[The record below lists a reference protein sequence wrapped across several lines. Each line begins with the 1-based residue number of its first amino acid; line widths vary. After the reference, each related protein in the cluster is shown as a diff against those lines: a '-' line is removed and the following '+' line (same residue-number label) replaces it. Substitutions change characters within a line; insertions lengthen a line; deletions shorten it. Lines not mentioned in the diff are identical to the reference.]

1 MSDNTQV
8 QDYYYYDPAYVPIK
22 FGMQNTGAIC
32 WFNSLLQMMLGLPA
46 LNRTLLECES
56 ELKSNPFATEYIK
69 VLKASGVGGSEGS
82 QSSLSHKNPLNSA
95 SLLPASAAI
104 LGALLIRTRQ
114 KGIRMNMGVGQE
126 CADEGFITFIE
137 MLDCPQ
143 VERLFSNVYELIIE
157 CKGCKKKVS
166 SIRDKSVRIQMF
178 TQVPL
183 ETKEKFCTYLRI
195 HPSEH
200 DYFKCDCGHLMT
212 KFYRAEKLKMLREI
226 VVIMFNKFIT
236 KDVRW
241 FPQELIFKGRDN
253 RDLNYRLVGK
263 IEHSGTRL
271 SGHYWAHSFRDGEWV
286 CLNDSGV
293 SAGNSAPSANTF
305 MVCYHLVR
313 PDANPSDS

>member
-1 MSDNTQV
+1 MSENTPV
-8 QDYYYYDPAYVPIK
+8 QEYYYYDPAYVPVK

-69 VLKASGVGGSEGS
+69 VLKASGIGSS
-82 QSSLSHKNPLNSA
+82 DVPVNPA

-143 VERLFSNVYELIIE
+143 VERLFSNVYELIID
-157 CKGCKKKVS
+157 CAGCKKKVS
-166 SIRDKSVRIQMF
+166 SIRDKSFRIQMF

-200 DYFKCDCGHLMT
+200 DYFKCDCGHMMT

-241 FPQELIFKGRDN
+241 FPQELTFKGRDN

-271 SGHYWAHSFRDGEWV
+271 SGHYWAHSVRNGEWT

-293 SAGNSAPSANTF
+293 SAGNSEPSPNTF
-305 MVCYHLVR
+305 LCAYHLV
-313 PDANPSDS
+313 NPGDSNQVGESHP